1 MVKEKQMMD
10 GMGGMMMW
18 MLLWGIVGLV
28 LIGLAVVGVVA
39 MVRRSDRERDRI
51 PGAESPDEVLK
62 RRYAA
67 GEIGEDEY
75 LSRRAGLRD

>member
-1 MVKEKQMMD
+1 MEKQM
-10 GMGGMMMW
+10 MGGMMMW
-18 MLLWGIVGLV
+18 MLLWGVVGLA
-28 LIGLAVVGVVA
+28 LIGFAVVGIVV
-39 MVRRSDRERDRI
+39 MVRRGDRDRDLI

-75 LSRRAGLRD
+75 LSRRAGLKD

>member
-1 MVKEKQMMD
+1 MMD
-10 GMGGMMMW
+10 GMEGMGGMMMW
-18 MLLWGIVGLV
+18 MLLWGVVGLA
-28 LIGLAVVGVVA
+28 LIVFAVVGIVA
-39 MVRRSDRERDRI
+39 MVRRGDRDRDRI
-51 PGAESPDEVLK
+51 PAAESPDEVLK

>member
-1 MVKEKQMMD
+1 M
-10 GMGGMMMW
+10 MGGMMIW
-18 MLLWGIVGLV
+18 MLLWGVVGLA
-28 LIGLAVVGVVA
+28 LIGFAVVGIVV
-39 MVRRSDRERDRI
+39 MVRRGDRDRDRI
-51 PGAESPDEVLK
+51 PGVESPDEVLK

>member
-1 MVKEKQMMD
+1 VKEKQMMD

-18 MLLWGIVGLV
+18 MLLWGVVGLA
-28 LIGLAVVGVVA
+28 LIGFAVVGIVV
-39 MVRRSDRERDRI
+39 MVRRGDRDRDRI
-51 PGAESPDEVLK
+51 LGVQSPDDVLK

-75 LSRRAGLRD
+75 LSRRAGLKD

>member
-1 MVKEKQMMD
+1 MMD
-10 GMGGMMMW
+10 GMGGMIMW
-18 MLLWGIVGLV
+18 MVLWGVVGSV
-28 LIGLAVVGVVA
+28 LIGFAVVGIVV
-39 MVRRSDRERDRI
+39 MVRRGDRDRDRI
-51 PGAESPDEVLK
+51 SEVESPDEVLK

>member
-1 MVKEKQMMD
+1 MMD

-18 MLLWGIVGLV
+18 MLLWGVVGLA
-28 LIGLAVVGVVA
+28 LIGFAVVGIVV
-39 MVRRSDRERDRI
+39 MVRLGNRDRDRI
-51 PGAESPDEVLK
+51 PGVESPDEVLK

>member
-1 MVKEKQMMD
+1 M
-10 GMGGMMMW
+10 MGGMMMW
-18 MLLWGIVGLV
+18 MLLWGVVSLA
-28 LIGLAVVGVVA
+28 LIGFAVVGILA
-39 MVRRSDRERDRI
+39 MVRRGDRDRARI
-51 PGAESPDEVLK
+51 PSAESPDEVLK

>member
-1 MVKEKQMMD
+1 MMD

-18 MLLWGIVGLV
+18 MLLWGVVGLV
-28 LIGLAVVGVVA
+28 LIALAVVGVVA
-39 MVRRSDRERDRI
+39 MVRRSDRERDRT
-51 PGAESPDEVLK
+51 PAVDSPDEVLK

-75 LSRRAGLRD
+75 LSRRAGLQD

>member
-1 MVKEKQMMD
+1 MMD

-18 MLLWGIVGLV
+18 MVLWGAVGLV
-28 LIGLAVVGVVA
+28 LLGLAVVGVVA
-39 MVRRSDRERDRI
+39 LVRRNDRERDRT
-51 PGAESPDEVLK
+51 PAVDSPEDLLK

-75 LSRRAGLRD
+75 LSRRAGLQE

>member
-1 MVKEKQMMD
+1 MMD

-18 MLLWGIVGLV
+18 MLLWGVVGLA
-28 LIGLAVVGVVA
+28 LIGFAVVGIVV
-39 MVRRSDRERDRI
+39 MVRRGDRDRDRI
-51 PGAESPDEVLK
+51 PGVESPDEVLK

>member
-1 MVKEKQMMD
+1 MD

-18 MLLWGIVGLV
+18 MVLWGVVGLV
-28 LIGLAVVGVVA
+28 IIGFAVVGIVV
-39 MVRRSDRERDRI
+39 MVRGDRDRDRI
-51 PGAESPDEVLK
+51 SGTEAPDEVLK